1 MSPQYG
7 DDYASDLDGGR
18 LRCWWGDREKGRR
31 ERGKGAGGGRVQ
43 VGRRVGGAREKEG
56 WSEAENR
63 LPGGTDPRRARRAG
77 MACAPSA
84 AHPGSLG
91 PGPRSTL
98 GLRLRP
104 PSWSLPSPTLW
115 AALVSPSLS
124 SSAVC
129 RLLCSVDFHSSRHY
143 HVCCPDETATAPR
156 SNDAC
161 TSTFPR

>member
-84 AHPGSLG
+84 AHLG
-91 PGPRSTL
+91 PWVLVLGPHLASAFAHLL
-98 GLRLRP
+98 GPSPRPLFGLLLCLRRYRR
-104 PSWSLPSPTLW
+104 LPS
-115 AALVSPSLS
+115 AVSCAL
-124 SSAVC
+124 
-129 RLLCSVDFHSSRHY
+129 
-143 HVCCPDETATAPR
+143 
-156 SNDAC
+156 
-161 TSTFPR
+161 